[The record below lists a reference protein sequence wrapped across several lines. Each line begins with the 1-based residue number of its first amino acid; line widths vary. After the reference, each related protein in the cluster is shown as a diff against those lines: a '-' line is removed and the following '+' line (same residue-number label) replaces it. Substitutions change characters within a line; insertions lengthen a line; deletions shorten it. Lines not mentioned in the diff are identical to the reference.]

1 MAFTPVSAL
10 IGGALIGA
18 SASMMLAFNGR
29 IAGISGVLGGLVRPQ
44 RGDVE
49 WRITFMAGLLAG
61 GVLLAL
67 AYPRALLATSASP
80 IALTVIAGLL
90 VGFGT
95 QLGGGTDINRAL
107 AYCQSL
113 VRTPHETILVLIS
126 DLYEG
131 GNRNEM
137 IARAAAIANSGVQM
151 IALLALA
158 TMARRA
164 STRALPH
171 TSPASASQASPAPPT
186 SSPT

>member
-18 SASMMLAFNGR
+18 SASMMLALNGR
-29 IAGISGVLGGLVRPQ
+29 IVGISGVLGGLVRPQ

-95 QLGGGTDINRAL
+95 QLGGGCTSGHGVCGISRFSMRSILATLTFMATGAL
-107 AYCQSL
+107 AAFIVQ
-113 VRTPHETILVLIS
+113 HVL
-126 DLYEG
+126 G
-131 GNRNEM
+131 
-137 IARAAAIANSGVQM
+137 
-151 IALLALA
+151 
-158 TMARRA
+158 
-164 STRALPH
+164 
-171 TSPASASQASPAPPT
+171 SAS
-186 SSPT
+186 

>member
-95 QLGGGTDINRAL
+95 QLGGGCTSGHGVCGISRFSMRSILATVTFMATGAL
-107 AYCQSL
+107 AAFIVQ
-113 VRTPHETILVLIS
+113 HVL
-126 DLYEG
+126 G
-131 GNRNEM
+131 
-137 IARAAAIANSGVQM
+137 
-151 IALLALA
+151 
-158 TMARRA
+158 
-164 STRALPH
+164 
-171 TSPASASQASPAPPT
+171 SAS
-186 SSPT
+186 